1 MLSRLVLCTV
11 YSLGISVCLG
21 QPQVSRHTASAQLD
35 YHERYQASS
44 HAHGSEVI
52 DWISTAGQILPKP
65 VLPSGSWP
73 SNLVIGYAGGYTYE
87 VLKPLI
93 IGFLINVKE
102 GALVLLT
109 PSGLVPGL
117 PPRFTKRVIVQKHEM
132 PTHFP
137 EEAVPHAVSLRFY
150 VVQAFLKQI
159 QHTGKAFIC
168 DSRDVFIQR
177 DMFEAFD
184 DDYLHFPRESGG
196 YRIRGPFSQNAN
208 WITQCYGRDTL
219 DALGGHYVLNS
230 GTFLGPS
237 RLLVAYIDAMLEEFQ
252 HRWHCMRLHG
262 SDQAVH
268 NFLVYT
274 GKFIGTGISF
284 SIEDLEVGRF
294 AHVAWVHGAMLDFRN
309 VSSKRAEL
317 YNRVGD
323 PYVAIHL
330 WSADS
335 PVGQQIVLPFVK
347 EFEPKLLGTVGQNG
361 SSSGSGRSAFDP
373 RYQSQEEA
381 DIGKLLGDADEESES
396 YTESSGVSDASTEA
410 ETVHVETNE
419 PRPRAR
425 RPTRHSNEHVR
436 GVGSN

>member
-1 MLSRLVLCTV
+1 
-11 YSLGISVCLG
+11 
-21 QPQVSRHTASAQLD
+21 
-35 YHERYQASS
+35 
-44 HAHGSEVI
+44 
-52 DWISTAGQILPKP
+52 
-65 VLPSGSWP
+65 
-73 SNLVIGYAGGYTYE
+73 
-87 VLKPLI
+87 
-93 IGFLINVKE
+93 
-102 GALVLLT
+102 
-109 PSGLVPGL
+109 
-117 PPRFTKRVIVQKHEM
+117 M

-274 GKFIGTGISF
+274 GKFIGTGRLHVQREWVVRRLDKLGWELIIFFCSVGSAQGGFKDPSGEAEGFVPLVGISF